1 MKRADWDRLA
11 SEFESET
18 CDITR
23 EESADTVARFV
34 ALAKIPKRN
43 AVLADLGCGVGTFI
57 ARFGGK
63 FARIHGVEFAPRIIA
78 RARAR
83 CGDGVDWLTM
93 DIPRAA
99 GRIGASAHL
108 TVCMNVITQSGAA
121 KRARMWESLAHV
133 TRSHGFALVVVPSM
147 ESERMVIEAGGEQRW
162 RKGGLVERDGIW
174 QKHYERREL
183 EELFASL
190 GFRVTRTGRAHYP
203 WSVEGLRETKARRGG
218 RPWDWIALARK
229 K

>member
-11 SEFESET
+11 LEFESET
-18 CDITR
+18 CDITA

-57 ARFGGK
+57 ARFGGR
-63 FARIHGVEFAPRIIA
+63 FAQIHGVEFAPRIIA

-83 CGDGVDWLTM
+83 CGDGVDWLNM

-99 GRIGASAHL
+99 GRIGACAHL
-108 TVCMNVITQSGAA
+108 AVCMNVITQSGAA

-133 TRSHGFALVVVPSM
+133 TRRRGFALVVVPSM
-147 ESERMVIEAGGEQRW
+147 ESERMVVEAGGEQRW

-183 EELFASL
+183 EEIFTSL
-190 GFRVTRTGRAHYP
+190 SFRMTRIGRAHYP
-203 WSVEGLRETKARRGG
+203 WSVEGLRETKARRGR